1 MLDARCSI
9 EKLQSAWFQV
19 SGVGCQ
25 GWAARYKI
33 KDKWYRVQGIRVKA
47 QGIRRKAQG
56 KMRAIRSNLT
66 VSISPDT

>member
-1 MLDARCSI
+1 MFDAGCSMLGRKITECM
-9 EKLQSAWFQV
+9 V

-47 QGIRRKAQG
+47 QGIRHKAQG